1 MPQGNSRRMLLATL
15 AARNGDGNGSVILVP
30 DGYTRA
36 RFLLDVTAA
45 SGTTPTL
52 NVYVQNEIKPP
63 VAADLI
69 VDAPTGTAFYN
80 DFISFT
86 QATAPARW
94 FASVVETSNF
104 AAVAQDAALT
114 AGTVR
119 SGPLGSNWRV
129 KWDLGGTSPSF
140 TFSVSVE
147 LWP

>member
-1 MPQGNSRRMLLATL
+1 MPQGNSRRMVLTVL
-15 AARNGDGNGSVILVP
+15 AARNADGSGSVIVVP
-30 DGYTRA
+30 DGYTRG

-52 NVYVQNEIKPP
+52 NVYVQNEILPP
-63 VAADLI
+63 VAANLV
-69 VDAPTGTAFYN
+69 VDAPTGTKFYN

-86 QATAPARW
+86 QATAIGRW
-94 FASVVETSNF
+94 FASVVEASNF

-119 SGPLGSNWRV
+119 SGPLGSYWRV
-129 KWDLGGTSPSF
+129 KWDVGGTSPNF

>member
-1 MPQGNSRRMLLATL
+1 MVLTVL
-15 AARNGDGNGSVILVP
+15 AARNANSNGSVIVIP

-45 SGTTPTL
+45 TGTTPTL

-63 VAADLI
+63 IAADVI
-69 VDAPTGTAFYN
+69 IDAPTGTAFYN
-80 DFISFT
+80 DFISFS
-86 QATAPARW
+86 QATATGRW
-94 FASVVETSNF
+94 FASVVEASNF
-104 AAVAQDAALT
+104 AAAAQDAALA

-119 SGPLGSNWRV
+119 SGPLGSYWRV
-129 KWDLGGTSPSF
+129 KWVVGGTSPSF